1 LDLGPDGEHIPLPE
15 VDRRA
20 ALSDGRLIGDIN
32 LDTLDGAEDRGVS
45 EVASDTGDGR
55 SRITVIDGGGLE
67 HVTTEDGADSAIVGA
82 GVTQERVRPGAGV
95 LRHGQLALELRGH
108 EPVRQVAARNVHGR
122 EGVSQVVHHVSTI
135 DRDSGSAGED
145 VEARAGSGAVNDGRV
160 ELATQRGRETTRQL
174 RIQAGKIATELVRER
189 LDDRELVRGQHLRGD
204 GGIRDRLLVGLI
216 NPVRLSVTGNDRDSN
231 TATRDV
237 DLPRSLH
244 DDGLANSVSPNL
256 LRNLAG
262 QKVRNPCGSTVQV
275 NTCHCDYLSKRID
288 QPSLEL
294 KNCSNCEVVDP
305 PAPAPEAP

>member
-1 LDLGPDGEHIPLPE
+1 
-15 VDRRA
+15 
-20 ALSDGRLIGDIN
+20 
-32 LDTLDGAEDRGVS
+32 
-45 EVASDTGDGR
+45 GR
-55 SRITVIDGGGLE
+55 SRITVVDGGGLE

-82 GVTQERVRPGAGV
+82 GVTQERVRAGAGV
-95 LRHGQLALELRGH
+95 LRHGQLALELRGN

-145 VEARAGSGAVNDGRV
+145 IEARAGSGAVNDGRV
-160 ELATQRGRETTRQL
+160 ELATQRRREATRQL
-174 RIQAGKIATELVRER
+174 GVQAGKVAAELVRER
-189 LDDRELVRGQHLRGD
+189 LDHRELVRGQHLRRNA
-204 GGIRDRLLVGLI
+204 GIGDRLLVSLV

-231 TATRDV
+231 TATRNV

-244 DDGLANSVSPNL
+244 DNRLVNGIRPNL

-262 QKVRNPCGSTVQV
+262 QKIGNPCGSTVQV
-275 NTCHCDYLSKRID
+275 NTCHDDYLSKRID

-305 PAPAPEAP
+305 PAPAPEAPWDGSGAGVPGLAASAIADLRTFADSRIAASSSPVR